1 MECLVGSH
9 CYPDIGPVFAMLFS
23 MFILFMVLIAV
34 AIKVLIFCKIFSKA
48 GYCWALGLLI
58 LVPIANIIMAFFLAF
73 ADWPIR
79 KELRLLK
86 QQQQKPEA

>member
-1 MECLVGSH
+1 MEYLVGSR
-9 CYPDIGPVFAMLFS
+9 CCPDIGPVFTMLLIT
-23 MFILFMVLIAV
+23 FIFFVALIVA

-58 LVPIANIIMAFFLAF
+58 LVPIANIIAAFFLAF

-79 KELRLLK
+79 KELRRL
-86 QQQQKPEA
+86 QQCQEKPQA

>member
-1 MECLVGSH
+1 
-9 CYPDIGPVFAMLFS
+9 MLFI
-23 MFILFMVLIAV
+23 MFVLFMVLIAA

-48 GYCWALGLLI
+48 GYCWAFGLLI

-79 KELRLLK
+79 KQLRLLK
-86 QQQQKPEA
+86 QQ

>member
-1 MECLVGSH
+1 MECLVGSQ
-9 CYPDIGPVFAMLFS
+9 CCPDIGPVFTMLFI
-23 MFILFMVLIAV
+23 MFVLFMVLIVA

-48 GYCWALGLLI
+48 GYCWAFGLLI

-79 KELRLLK
+79 KQLRLLK
-86 QQQQKPEA
+86 QQ

>member
-1 MECLVGSH
+1 MECVVGTR
-9 CYPDIGPVFAMLFS
+9 CCPDIGPACLMLFI
-23 MFILFMVLIAV
+23 MFMASMVLIAV

-58 LVPIANIIMAFFLAF
+58 LVPIVNIIMAFFLAF

-79 KELRLLK
+79 RELRSLK
-86 QQQQKPEA
+86 QQQQKPQA